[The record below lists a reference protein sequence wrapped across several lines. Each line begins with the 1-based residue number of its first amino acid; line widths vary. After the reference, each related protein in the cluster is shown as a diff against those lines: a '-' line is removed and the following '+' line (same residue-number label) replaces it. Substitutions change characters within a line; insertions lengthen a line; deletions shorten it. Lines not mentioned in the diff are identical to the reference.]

1 MIRLLTIISIFF
13 LLISIDSTGQ
23 LPIWLQ
29 KVGDGNTA
37 QVMDI
42 TRDAKGNIYSTGFF
56 SGTFNSSVGSFNSNG
71 LTDIF
76 ISKTNNNG
84 KLEWVSTFGGSLDD
98 GGTGL
103 CIDNAGNLII
113 TGTCRD
119 TVPFGNDTIPGNVY
133 AAKLNPSGNL
143 IWARGIGNNAS
154 VGKEIISIE
163 NNIFLVGQFSNPFII
178 GPDTLINY
186 GSTDIF
192 VAQLDSSGIALRGTE
207 IGSIGVDEPFSISKL
222 SNDNILVSGTT
233 TGGNGFSFGND
244 IVLPNAG
251 QSFIGRYNFITHHW
265 ISAKAIGCNVVYA
278 KCDDSKNTYLYGTF
292 TSQVNL
298 DTIQIIGTG
307 LYVSKFDSTLSVQW
321 AKSATSCTSCI
332 EVTTE
337 CGLNRE
343 GEIFL
348 SGDFVNPLIIGNDTL
363 IDSGGGTDLFVAKIS
378 NDGNWIN
385 AQQYGGLNGQI
396 LRGFTSGG
404 SSSLIIAG
412 LFTQNITIGSFNASS
427 SSVTGDIFIAKLID
441 TPDSCHKR
449 IEGKITWDKNNDC
462 IKDSLDSFLPNA
474 LIKATP
480 GPYYGLSDQAG
491 NYQIYVD
498 SNQYLIEQI
507 GLGNSWIQS
516 CQLNYNVNFNVTDTA
531 IRNID
536 FYNQTSGTGCAI
548 PWVDIV
554 PLGPLR
560 RCIGTN
566 YQVSYCNKGNSLLA
580 NAYIDLT
587 IDNNLTILSSSV
599 PFTNIGSR
607 QYRFNI
613 GTILPNECNSFPV
626 FIKTECSASISD
638 IKCVTAKIYPDAPCG
653 VSDTAFLQRQLT
665 LNGGCFS
672 ADSVYFIIKNT
683 NSATFS
689 QFLFYQIFVNDS
701 LAVTQQQIL
710 QQGDSTII
718 YYPSF
723 GNTVR
728 MVVRYLYYEKT
739 GYQLTLIDCGTGS
752 SPLNSTDLPEYDQDL
767 NMESTCNVVVGSFD
781 PNNKLVRPTGVL
793 QEHYVSPIDELEY
806 TINFQNTGNDTAFTV
821 IVYDTLSPFLDI
833 STLQIMSSSHV
844 NIASI
849 RAGNILQWRF
859 ENILLADSN
868 IDEPNSHG
876 FVKFKIEPLD
886 SVPDFAIVNNSAAI
900 VFDYNDPIQTN
911 DVFVTLHDTTM
922 ICNLPITQF
931 STVISDTLVQ
941 FNNSST
947 NYDSLYWEFGDG
959 VNDSTFSPLHEYP
972 LGVFESCLIAYN
984 GCGIDS
990 SCETITIVINSTNE
1004 LSNQLFKLYP
1014 NPTNEFVTL
1023 DFGNNYSPGNR
1034 DKIQIKNAL
1043 GRTVYSTNINQ
1054 PKIKLNLKDLGF
1066 SGVYLIQL
1074 VTDDG
1079 KIIIAKKLVLNK

>member
-1 MIRLLTIISIFF
+1 M
-13 LLISIDSTGQ
+13 
-23 LPIWLQ
+23 
-29 KVGDGNTA
+29 
-37 QVMDI
+37 
-42 TRDAKGNIYSTGFF
+42 
-56 SGTFNSSVGSFNSNG
+56 
-71 LTDIF
+71 
-76 ISKTNNNG
+76 
-84 KLEWVSTFGGSLDD
+84 
-98 GGTGL
+98 
-103 CIDNAGNLII
+103 
-113 TGTCRD
+113 
-119 TVPFGNDTIPGNVY
+119 
-133 AAKLNPSGNL
+133 
-143 IWARGIGNNAS
+143 
-154 VGKEIISIE
+154 
-163 NNIFLVGQFSNPFII
+163 
-178 GPDTLINY
+178 
-186 GSTDIF
+186 
-192 VAQLDSSGIALRGTE
+192 
-207 IGSIGVDEPFSISKL
+207 
-222 SNDNILVSGTT
+222 
-233 TGGNGFSFGND
+233 
-244 IVLPNAG
+244 
-251 QSFIGRYNFITHHW
+251 
-265 ISAKAIGCNVVYA
+265 
-278 KCDDSKNTYLYGTF
+278 
-292 TSQVNL
+292 
-298 DTIQIIGTG
+298 
-307 LYVSKFDSTLSVQW
+307 
-321 AKSATSCTSCI
+321 
-332 EVTTE
+332 
-337 CGLNRE
+337 
-343 GEIFL
+343 
-348 SGDFVNPLIIGNDTL
+348 
-363 IDSGGGTDLFVAKIS
+363 
-378 NDGNWIN
+378 
-385 AQQYGGLNGQI
+385 
-396 LRGFTSGG
+396 
-404 SSSLIIAG
+404 
-412 LFTQNITIGSFNASS
+412 
-427 SSVTGDIFIAKLID
+427 
-441 TPDSCHKR
+441 
-449 IEGKITWDKNNDC
+449 
-462 IKDSLDSFLPNA
+462 PNA

-480 GPYYGLSDQAG
+480 GPYYGLSDQSG

-498 SNQYLIEQI
+498 SSQYTIEQI

-587 IDNNLTILSSSV
+587 IDNNLTILSSSL

-626 FIKTECSASISD
+626 NIKTECSASLLD

-653 VSDTAFLQRQLT
+653 GSDTAFLQRQLA

-683 NSATFS
+683 NSATYS

-701 LAVTQQQIL
+701 LALTQQQIL

-739 GYQLTLIDCGTGS
+739 GYQLTLKDCGTGS
-752 SPLNSTDLPEYDQDL
+752 SAFNSTNLPEYDQDL
-767 NMESTCNVVVGSFD
+767 NMESTCNAVIGSFD

-821 IVYDTLSPFLDI
+821 IVYDTLSPYLDI

-876 FVKFKIEPLD
+876 FVKFKIEPLV
-886 SVPDFAIVNNSAAI
+886 SVPDFAIVYNSAAI

-911 DVFVTLHDTTM
+911 DVFVTLHDTSM
-922 ICNLPITQF
+922 ICNLPQTQF
-931 STVISDTLVQ
+931 STVIIDTLVQ
-941 FNNSST
+941 FNNNTT
-947 NYDSLYWEFGDG
+947 NYDSLFWEFGDG
-959 VNDSTFSPLHEYP
+959 ASESTFSPLHDYP

-990 SCETITIVINSTNE
+990 TCETITIVINSTNE
-1004 LSNQLFKLYP
+1004 LSNQSFQLYP
-1014 NPTNEFVTL
+1014 NPTNEFVIL
-1023 DFGNNYSPGNR
+1023 EFRNNYSSLSR

-1043 GRTVYSTNINQ
+1043 GRTVFSTEIIQ
-1054 PKIKLNLKDLGF
+1054 PEIKLNLKDLGF
-1066 SGVYLIQL
+1066 SGVYFIQL
-1074 VTDDG
+1074 VTEDG
-1079 KIIIAKKLVLNK
+1079 KIITTKKLVFNN